1 MIIRIL
7 RNKVSN
13 RQVQDNDSFIIIEGS
28 DDENPVY
35 ENEGKE
41 LSEEMRNK
49 EEREKKKKMKK
60 RKK

>member
-1 MIIRIL
+1 MIIRAP

-13 RQVQDNDSFIIIEGS
+13 RRVQDNDFFIITEGS

-41 LSEEMRNK
+41 LSEEPRDK
-49 EEREKKKKMKK
+49 EEREK
-60 RKK
+60 RRE